1 MIKFGGGELELNLSN
16 TVQLI
21 TIISFTA
28 GLVKYLIVQPLQVAI
43 TSLKEAVTEMK
54 NMVFRI
60 DQEQK
65 CIDKRLVTVEE
76 SAKSA
81 HKRLD
86 GLEGHEHVR

>member
-1 MIKFGGGELELNLSN
+1 MIFGGGALELNLSN

-28 GLVKYLIVQPLQVAI
+28 GLIKFLIVKPLQTAI
-43 TSLKEAVTEMK
+43 TALKEAITEMK
-54 NMVFRI
+54 DMLFRL
-60 DQEQK
+60 DQDQK
-65 CIDKRLVTVEE
+65 GMDKRLVAVEE

-86 GLEGHEHVR
+86 GMGVH